1 MKYTFKISFFL
12 KKSVVRKN
20 GKSPIIA
27 RITLN
32 QEKVEFSTQLS
43 MEASKWN
50 VATAEAKG
58 SNDESISVNND
69 LNSIRMTIYRYYRN
83 LSEKCEMITA
93 EKLRRMYTQ
102 IEMYPQSL
110 LALFRKHNDDELKL
124 VGHGRVMDTY
134 KKYELAYRRVQEFMF
149 YQYSKTDIYLDNLNL
164 QFVNDFEIYLRANCK
179 LGINMTAKMIQF
191 LKKVVNLA
199 RDLGIIHFNP
209 FYLHH
214 TKWEKVKIEYLT
226 KHEIKKIIDKEI
238 TIQRL
243 DVVRDIF
250 LFGIFTGLSYID
262 IKNLTVNNIQQ
273 QHDASYWII
282 TSRQKTDNS
291 VELPL
296 LDIPKKI
303 IAKYE
308 EVRDGL
314 KLLPVMSNQKLN
326 SYLKELADICGI
338 TKRLNFHVARHSF
351 STSIMLDHGVS
362 METLSKVLGHSNI
375 KTTQIYAKV
384 TNKKVSYEMNVL
396 AKKLKLSY

>member
-1 MKYTFKISFFL
+1 MKYTFRISFFL
-12 KKSVVRKN
+12 KKSKVRKD

-32 QEKVEFSTQLS
+32 GEKVEFSTQQS
-43 MEASKWN
+43 IATSKWH
-50 VATAEAKG
+50 VGSGQAKEN
-58 SNDESISVNND
+58 SHESITLNND
-69 LNSIRMTIYRYYRN
+69 LNSIRMTLYTYYRN
-83 LSEKCEMITA
+83 LSEKCEIITA
-93 EKLRRMYTQ
+93 EKLRRTYTQ
-102 IEMYPQSL
+102 TEMYPKTL
-110 LALFRKHNDDELKL
+110 LTLFQKHNDDELKL

-134 KKYELAYRRVQEFMF
+134 KKYQLAYRRVQEFMF
-149 YQYSKTDIYLDNLNL
+149 YQYAKEDIYLDNLNL
-164 QFVNDFEIYLRANCK
+164 QFVNDFEIYLRVNCK
-179 LGINMTAKMIQF
+179 LGTNMTAKMIQF

-199 RDLGIIHFNP
+199 RNLGVIHFDP

-238 TIQRL
+238 TTQRL

-273 QHDASYWII
+273 QHDGSYWII

>member
-1 MKYTFKISFFL
+1 MKYTFRISFFL
-12 KKSVVRKN
+12 KKSTVRKN
-20 GKSPIIA
+20 GNSPIVG

-32 QEKVEFSTQLS
+32 GEKVEFSTQLGIA
-43 MEASKWN
+43 ASKWN
-50 VATAEAKG
+50 ADIGEAKG
-58 SNDESISVNND
+58 SSHEAASLNND
-69 LNSIRMTIYRYYRN
+69 LTSIRMTLYTYYRN
-83 LSEKCEMITA
+83 LSEKCEIITA

-102 IEMYPQSL
+102 TEMYPKTL
-110 LALFRKHNDDELKL
+110 LTLFRKHNDDELKL

-134 KKYELAYRRVQEFMF
+134 KKYELAYRRVQEFMLF
-149 YQYSKTDIYLDNLNL
+149 QYSKTDIYLDNLNL
-164 QFVNDFEIYLRANCK
+164 QFVNDFEIYLRANCR
-179 LGINMTAKMIQF
+179 LGTNMTAKMIQF

-199 RDLGIIHFNP
+199 RNLGILGFDP

-226 KHEIKKIIDKEI
+226 KQEIKRIVHKEI
-238 TIQRL
+238 TIKRL

-273 QHDASYWII
+273 QYDGSYWII
-282 TSRQKTDNS
+282 TKRQKTNNS

-296 LDIPKKI
+296 LDVPQKI

-308 EVRDGL
+308 QERNGL
-314 KLLPVMSNQKLN
+314 NLLPVMSNQKLN

-338 TKRLNFHVARHSF
+338 TKRLNFHVSRHSF

-362 METLSKVLGHSNI
+362 IETLSKVLGHSNI

-384 TNKKVSYEMNVL
+384 TNKKVDHEMNIL
-396 AKKLKLSY
+396 SKKLRKI

>member
-1 MKYTFKISFFL
+1 MKYTFRISFFL
-12 KKSVVRKN
+12 KKSIVRKN

-32 QEKVEFSTQLS
+32 GEKVEFSTKLS
-43 MEASKWN
+43 IESSKWD
-50 VATAEAKG
+50 VDTGEVKG
-58 SNDESISVNND
+58 NNYEPISINNN
-69 LNSIRMTIYRYYRN
+69 LSSIRMTIYTYYRN
-83 LSEKCEMITA
+83 LSEKCEIITA

-102 IEMYPQSL
+102 TEMYPQTL
-110 LALFRKHNDDELKL
+110 LTLFKKHNNDELKL

-134 KKYELAYRRVQEFMF
+134 KKYELAYRRVQEFML
-149 YQYSKTDIYLDNLNL
+149 YQYSKEDIYLDNLNL
-164 QFVNDFEIYLRANCK
+164 QFVNDFEIYLRVNCK
-179 LGINMTAKMIQF
+179 LGTNMTAKMIQF

-199 RDLGIIHFNP
+199 RDLGIIHFDP

-226 KHEIKKIIDKEI
+226 KQEIKKIIEKEI
-238 TIQRL
+238 TIKRL

-250 LFGIFTGLSYID
+250 LFSVFTGLSYVD
-262 IKNLTVNNIQQ
+262 VKNLTVNNIQK
-273 QHDASYWII
+273 QHDGSSWIV
-282 TSRQKTDNS
+282 TKRQKTDNS

-296 LDIPKKI
+296 LDIPQKI

-308 EVRDGL
+308 QERDGL
-314 KLLPVMSNQKLN
+314 SLLPVMSNQKLN

-384 TNKKVSYEMNVL
+384 TNKKVSYEMKAL
-396 AKKLKLSY
+396 SKKLQKI

>member
-1 MKYTFKISFFL
+1 
-12 KKSVVRKN
+12 
-20 GKSPIIA
+20 
-27 RITLN
+27 
-32 QEKVEFSTQLS
+32 
-43 MEASKWN
+43 
-50 VATAEAKG
+50 
-58 SNDESISVNND
+58 
-69 LNSIRMTIYRYYRN
+69 
-83 LSEKCEMITA
+83 
-93 EKLRRMYTQ
+93 MYTQ
-102 IEMYPQSL
+102 TEMYPQSL
-110 LALFRKHNDDELKL
+110 LALFRKHNEDELKL

-134 KKYELAYRRVQEFMF
+134 KKYELAYRRVQEFML
-149 YQYSKTDIYLDNLNL
+149 YQYSQTDIYLDNLNL

-179 LGINMTAKMIQF
+179 LGINMIAKMIQF

-199 RDLGIIHFNP
+199 RDLGIIHFDL

-226 KHEIKKIIDKEI
+226 KQEIKKIICKEI
-238 TIQRL
+238 TIKRL

-250 LFGIFTGLSYID
+250 LFGVFTGLSYID

-273 QHDASYWII
+273 QYDGSFGII

-296 LDIPKKI
+296 LDIPRRI
-303 IAKYE
+303 IAKYRE
-308 EVRDGL
+308 ERDDK

-362 METLSKVLGHSNI
+362 METLSRVLGHSNI

-384 TNKKVSYEMNVL
+384 TNRKVS
-396 AKKLKLSY
+396 